1 MPNVAAPD
9 FDAGQG
15 REAVSRL
22 DGIRML
28 ENMMTYDTAL
38 TTALDRLHDEGRYRQ
53 FIDVERVRGA
63 FPQAKWHHPD
73 GSVRDITIWCG
84 NDYLGMGQHPE
95 VLSAMHEAL
104 DSGGAGSGGTRNISG
119 TTVWHKRLEAELAD
133 LHGKEAALVFTSA
146 YVANDATLSTLPRIF
161 PGLIIYS
168 DALNHASMIEGVRRN
183 GGAKRVFRHNDV
195 AHLRQLLAA
204 DDPAAP
210 KLIAFES
217 IYSMDGDFGPI
228 KAICDLAEE
237 FGALTYIDE
246 VHAVGMYG
254 PRGAGVA
261 ERDGQMHRI
270 DIINATLAKAYG
282 VFGGYIAA
290 SAKMVDA
297 VRSYAPGFI
306 FTTSLPPVVAAGAAV
321 SVRVLK
327 TAQHL
332 RDAQQLNARILK
344 MRLRGLGLPI
354 DDHGSHIVPVHVG
367 DPIHCKMLSDMLL
380 ERYGIYV
387 QPINY
392 PTVPRGTERL
402 RFTPSPVHSL
412 SQIDALVGAM
422 DSLWRQCA
430 LNRAELSA

>member
-1 MPNVAAPD
+1 
-9 FDAGQG
+9 
-15 REAVSRL
+15 
-22 DGIRML
+22 
-28 ENMMTYDTAL
+28 MTYS
-38 TTALDRLHDEGRYRQ
+38 TALDLALNRLHDEGRYRT
-53 FIDVERVRGA
+53 FIDIERQRGH
-63 FPQAKWHHPD
+63 FPHATWHRPD
-73 GSVRDITIWCG
+73 GTTREITVWCG

-95 VLSAMHEAL
+95 VLAAMHEAL
-104 DSGGAGSGGTRNISG
+104 DISGAGSGGTRNISG
-119 TTVWHKRLEAELAD
+119 TTVYHKRLEAELAD
-133 LHGKEAALVFTSA
+133 LHGKEAALVFSSA
-146 YVANDATLSTLPRIF
+146 YVANDATLSTLRAIF

-168 DALNHASMIEGVRRN
+168 DALNHASMIEGVRR
-183 GGAKRVFRHNDV
+183 GGGEKRIFRHNDM
-195 AHLRQLLAA
+195 AHLRELLAK
-204 DDPAAP
+204 DDPTTP

-228 KAICDLAEE
+228 AAICDLAAE
-237 FGALTYIDE
+237 FNALTYIDE

-306 FTTSLPPVVAAGAAV
+306 FTTSLPPTVAAGAAA

-344 MRLRGLGLPI
+344 LRLKGLGLPI
-354 DDHGSHIVPVHVG
+354 HDHGSHIVPVHVG
-367 DPIHCKMLSDMLL
+367 NPIHCKMLSDLLL
-380 ERYGIYV
+380 EDHGIYV
-387 QPINY
+387 QPINF

-402 RFTPSPVHSL
+402 RFTPSPVHDAG
-412 SQIDALVGAM
+412 QIDRLVTAM

-430 LNRAELSA
+430 LNRAQASA